1 MTIRPPIRATYHCLG
16 REPPH
21 TPRLIT
27 APPLPCPHGAAP
39 PRGHDTTPWAQCQLR
54 RTASYCLRAT
64 VLARLTDCV
73 RPVSTLQRAL
83 CFRIERTPQP
93 MPNHQPTS
101 TYCPRSTPRA
111 AATTKRRS
119 GSLRS
124 PSTTPPHRPLLAV
137 TPKHRPGSLQSPSTT
152 PPHRRHPTAVL
163 DCGWM
168 SIPPHDRAA
177 ATHKRDDH
185 LRHDTPATCVRSGHS
200 SRPRS
205 PHYSLSSNRGRA
217 KNVDGHKL
225 PGRSTVKGDRF
236 GSCSAAVT
244 RFSISADRRM

>member
-1 MTIRPPIRATYHCLG
+1 MH
-16 REPPH
+16 
-21 TPRLIT
+21 RLMT

-73 RPVSTLQRAL
+73 GPVSTLQRAL
-83 CFRIERTPQP
+83 CFRVERTPQP

-111 AATTKRRS
+111 AATTKHRS

-152 PPHRRHPTAVL
+152 PPHRLHPTAVL
-163 DCGWM
+163 DCEWM